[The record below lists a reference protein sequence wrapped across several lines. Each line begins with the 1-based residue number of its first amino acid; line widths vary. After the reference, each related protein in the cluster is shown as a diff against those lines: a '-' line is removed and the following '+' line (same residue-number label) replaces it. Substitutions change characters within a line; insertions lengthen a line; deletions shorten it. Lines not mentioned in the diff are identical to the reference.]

1 MYSYKFDSLVNF
13 KIIYFVWS
21 IILKYR
27 KFKNELIEKYTYK
40 AISKDGKVA

>member
-1 MYSYKFDSLVNF
+1 MRNMFSLF
-13 KIIYFVWS
+13 FS

-27 KFKNELIEKYTYK
+27 NFRNELIEKYTYK